1 MLISGIVFICIFYH
15 AEVEMNEETQ
25 KDIRSLLK
33 SFGVKAH
40 EAIDQHIA
48 SQASQSLIE
57 LRIVLEDKSSSEK
70 LLAVE
75 GEIHT

>member
-1 MLISGIVFICIFYH
+1 
-15 AEVEMNEETQ
+15 MNEETQ

-33 SFGVKAH
+33 SFGIKAH

-48 SQASQSLIE
+48 GQASKGSIE

-70 LLAVE
+70 LLTVE
-75 GEIHT
+75 GEINT